1 MGKLEY
7 EKISY
12 QIRGL
17 IFEVYN
23 TLGPG
28 FKETIYH
35 NALTEEFKKKGLP
48 FEDKKKIRIEYKG
61 KVVGVYEPD
70 FIVEDKIIIEIK
82 SVENMPKIFE
92 KQLYSY
98 LKSAHYKVGL
108 LVNFGADKLEIIRR
122 IYG

>member
-35 NALTEEFKKKGLP
+35 NALTEEFKKRGLP

>member
-35 NALTEEFKKKGLP
+35 NALTEEFKKRGLP

-70 FIVEDKIIIEIK
+70 FIIEDKIIIEIK

>member
-12 QIRGL
+12 QIRGA

-35 NALTEEFKKKGLP
+35 NALTEEFKKRGLP

-61 KVVGVYEPD
+61 KTVGVYEPD